1 MSKLRLLFFSK
12 QLVKVVEQYGTT
24 TIGGI
29 MIAIEQNIAASIHN
43 TFFVIFFIYELYYN
57 FIMFKLVSKYKPK
70 ADQIKAI
77 KDLTKG
83 LKEQKHQVLLG
94 ATGTG
99 KTFTIA
105 NVIANSQKKTLIMV
119 HNKTLAAQLF
129 GEFKEL
135 FPNNNVEYYVSYFDF
150 YQPEAYIPR
159 TDTFIEKTAQSN
171 QEIEMLRLSTI
182 KSLASSE
189 DTIVIASV
197 AAIYASVSPEDF
209 NEYRIIIKAGDKIN
223 RKQFLYDLIRL
234 QYKRN
239 DVSTLMGTFRIKG
252 DVITIYPGYTDA
264 FCIRISIYDDMIEKI
279 DTINI
284 LDDKLIKSHQ
294 IIEIVPANEYIANT
308 KRFGESIKRIKEEL
322 ASRVKYYKDNN
333 LLLEAQRIEQRT
345 NHDIEMLQEL
355 GYTNGIENY
364 SRHLE
369 LREAN
374 STPYTIFDY
383 FKNND

>member
-1 MSKLRLLFFSK
+1 ML
-12 QLVKVVEQYGTT
+12 
-24 TIGGI
+24 
-29 MIAIEQNIAASIHN
+29 
-43 TFFVIFFIYELYYN
+43 
-57 FIMFKLVSKYKPK
+57 KLVSKYKPK

-209 NEYRIIIKAGDKIN
+209 NEYRIIIKVGDKIN

-279 DTINI
+279 DAINI

-294 IIEIVPANEYIANT
+294 IMEIVPANEYIANT

-322 ASRVKYYKDNN
+322 ASRVKYYKGNN

>member
-1 MSKLRLLFFSK
+1 ML
-12 QLVKVVEQYGTT
+12 
-24 TIGGI
+24 
-29 MIAIEQNIAASIHN
+29 
-43 TFFVIFFIYELYYN
+43 
-57 FIMFKLVSKYKPK
+57 KLVSKYKPK
-70 ADQIKAI
+70 ADQINAI
-77 KDLTKG
+77 KELTNG
-83 LKEQKHQVLLG
+83 LKKQKHQVLLG

-119 HNKTLAAQLF
+119 HNKTLAAQLY

-189 DTIVIASV
+189 ETIVIASV

-209 NEYRIIIKAGDKIN
+209 NEYRLIIKVGDKIN

-252 DVITIYPGYTDA
+252 DVITIYPGYTDE
-264 FCIRISIYDDMIEKI
+264 FCIRISMFDDTIEKI

-284 LDDKLIKSHQ
+284 LNNKLIKSHQ
-294 IIEIVPANEYIANT
+294 ITEIVPANEYIANT
-308 KRFGESIKRIKEEL
+308 KRFGESIKRIKDEL
-322 ASRVKYYKDNN
+322 VARVKYYKNNN